1 MTNSMKLFVNTI
13 VNYIKNDVAKDAN
26 QEGIWRYILP
36 GYPPEVLL
44 EIGEQVSEFLLL
56 KYGSA
61 ARLEYGI
68 AYGLGLKWNS
78 DARIMAVFNDIKAR
92 GWYNQDNNLTEL
104 RNKPK
109 PEGVS
114 KMVVILAGY
123 EEIEDRDSLKDFV
136 HLENENIWKLAMKKS
151 FQSWLKSKIMP
162 EDCIDKLDAVF
173 SWIYEN
179 YHSDLYDISCFM
191 EECDFDNCLNA
202 DAVYERVVENLSDK
216 WRMPR
221 LLGALKRVNSPK
233 KTFGYY
239 ASEGIKFFRYET
251 YKKASER
258 KKLLDK
264 IEKIQNEV
272 RGNIEEPEEW
282 ERGCYDDINSLLED
296 LKKYIEENN
305 QYAANKLLT
314 VDFPYLHDKILQKRI
329 KSDPKPKNTEKRLR
343 GLPPEVFWR
352 ALLITISE
360 FMNRYYPKAEAIPDG
375 LKITIVSKTFN
386 YNSYEGIDNDDTDET
401 SAQQFL
407 TRVLGGI
414 DGYIKGQL
422 DDITHNDFTEVK
434 LEYND
439 ENKFVIDGK
448 KRNKIPYLGFVVR
461 VELGNKYIEQK
472 YGWEIPE
479 NHPSVLL
486 HELKEILLR
495 EYSKKNELMLPLVG
509 VPYIKEIFR
518 AKGEE
523 SVIRILRQGLH
534 KSVIFKDLKLDSRI
548 SSLVDGLMRQYY
560 SFWDKVDNEG
570 IFAALKTE
578 FDGLRK
584 EYEDAARRCLEK
596 VRDGNQAFQVLIKA
610 FLITDIDA
618 VKESDME
625 WKRNLEASVVT
636 PLHPS
641 LLELLHNQ
649 YTYFARAFSYIFRH
663 KKDPK
668 TWQREWA
675 RIVDLAGLRRPLF
688 AMIGEGNNLKTNI
701 ESFEYVHLLGTV
713 KGQSDF
719 IDAKLLLEYDTDE
732 DDEIAE
738 AEIFEQSQT
747 SLLLKDL
754 LKRYLDHYP
763 YARDGMTITVY
774 CGSRIQSI
782 IAGLDEFLKEILNE
796 GPDVKPFALQLTL
809 LSDAESDNEIM
820 SWVNAW
826 KDIWYQ
832 NEAGGSRSYYS
843 NCDITVKFRVVSR
856 DNTAEELKDL
866 LKNNPSDIVIL
877 CDVVDDEDSEIQLT
891 ELADFDDYI
900 RFPILEKV
908 ICSREHYPR
917 SKRQRIVSNQRFS
930 LPLRHAEML
939 WVSFT
944 GQDNFP
950 PNKTSMVLASSN
962 IQRLSKVIAAAH
974 NSGNWV
980 ICLDE
985 SIDKNLLLDIDTE
998 NQDEA
1003 ATGKKIEIVGFG
1015 TGVGSHGELNY
1026 TVSTTRYRMNTI
1038 SEKLVTEIEK
1048 ILGHLGI
1055 SEEEKRKMADVLIR
1069 AADEITGMSLVRIT
1083 GVERFVREFIGSA
1096 MVRSMLTKDDRAF
1109 CDEVV
1114 CLDDFPHWFNFDTN
1128 DNRRPD
1134 LLRLRVN
1141 LEGGYLNIDA
1151 QLIECK
1157 VGQEDEGHIEKAR
1170 KQINNG
1176 LQHLMSLFVPR
1187 ANEETAGINL
1197 NVPPDRR
1204 YWWMQLHRVI
1214 ASKSHVGIGQNPDQ
1228 VIRALERLSE
1238 GYFNIRWQ
1246 AAAFLYLTNTNGTN
1260 PVVDENKEDWKF
1272 RFNIP
1277 ELGECQ
1283 LQTLLVKIPRDFI
1296 AAHCL
1301 GAENTGFSD
1310 PFQGADSIEIR
1321 CAKDKGSAPE
1331 KRPSNGADEKSEA
1344 DDLSQELGNEQ
1355 ADFGGSTYVREHHYE
1370 GEPSDEDEEKELT
1383 TSDTAKVTVV
1393 SNYPERV
1400 FLGIQPNTGKKIYW
1414 EYGHK
1419 ELSNRHLLVF
1429 GASGQGKTYAIQA
1442 ILWEL
1447 AKGGQN
1453 SVIIDYTDGFTNKQL
1468 DPVTKESLKPKQLYV
1483 KKQPLPVNIF
1493 RSQTY
1498 FIDDVEFTDKP
1509 FEVAQRVS
1517 GVFSA
1522 VYNLGEQQKGVLYDA
1537 IKQGV
1542 ETKGLTFTLND
1553 LVEILE
1559 DIRDK
1564 GGPRSNPAV
1573 TIVNKIKPFVD
1584 TQPFGPEDPESWEKI
1599 YSDTDNRCH
1608 IIQLTGYNSKEIT
1621 RLITEFALLDFYRYY
1636 RLYGN
1641 VSNPR
1646 VIVLD
1651 EAQNLDHSLESPI
1664 GQMLTE
1670 GRKFGISLILATQT
1684 LSNLSKDEKD
1694 RLFQAKHKLFFRP
1707 ADTELGTFAKIIA
1720 DSLNQE
1726 TDKWVHQL
1734 AALKKG
1740 ECYSLGPALDEA
1752 TGNLVE
1758 NACIKI
1764 KITSLEDRKAGI

>member
-1 MTNSMKLFVNTI
+1 MKQFVNTI
-13 VNYIKNDVAKDAN
+13 VTYIKNDVAKDAN
-26 QEGIWRYILP
+26 KEGIWRYVLP

-44 EIGEQVSEFLLL
+44 EIGEQLSEFLCL
-56 KYGSA
+56 KYDA
-61 ARLEYGI
+61 AAKLEYGI
-68 AYGLGLKWNS
+68 AYGLGLKWNIDS
-78 DARIMAVFNDIKAR
+78 RAMSILNDIKAK
-92 GWYNQDNNLTEL
+92 GWYNQGNNLTEL
-104 RNKPK
+104 RNKTK
-109 PEGVS
+109 PDGVT

-136 HLENENIWKLAMKKS
+136 HLDNENIWKLAMKRS
-151 FQSWLKSKIMP
+151 FKSWLQSKISP
-162 EDCIDKLDAVF
+162 ENCIDKLDAVF
-173 SWIYEN
+173 TWIYEN
-179 YHSDLYDISCFM
+179 YHSDLYDISCFI
-191 EECDFDNCLNA
+191 EGCNFGNYITA
-202 DAVYERVVENLSDK
+202 DSVYERLVEDLSDK
-216 WRMPR
+216 WQMPR
-221 LLGALKRVNSPK
+221 LLGALKRGNNPK

-239 ASEGIKFFRYET
+239 AREGIKFFRYEM

-258 KKLLDK
+258 NKILTKINKMQSDDK
-264 IEKIQNEV
+264 AAL
-272 RGNIEEPEEW
+272 EEPKEW
-282 ERGCYDDINSLLED
+282 EKGCYDDLNNLLED
-296 LKKYIEENN
+296 LKTYIENN
-305 QYAANKLLT
+305 DQAAANRLLT

-414 DGYIKGQL
+414 DSYLKGQL
-422 DDITHNDFTEVK
+422 DDINRNGSIEVK
-434 LEYND
+434 LEYKPT
-439 ENKFVIDGK
+439 ENKFVLDGK

-461 VELGNKYIEQK
+461 VELDGKHIEQK

-479 NHPSVLL
+479 NHPSSLL
-486 HELKEILLR
+486 NELTERLIR
-495 EYSKKNELMLPLVG
+495 EYSGKNEPMLPLVG
-509 VPYIKEIFR
+509 IPYINELFM
-518 AKGEE
+518 AKGED
-523 SVIRILRQGLH
+523 SVIRILRQGLN
-534 KSVIFKDLKLDSRI
+534 KSTIFKDLAQINKV
-548 SSLVDGLMRQYY
+548 SSLFDGLMRQYY
-560 SFWDKVDNEG
+560 QFWAKVNYEG
-570 IFAALKTE
+570 VFTALKTE

-596 VRDGNQAFQVLIKA
+596 RREGNQAFLILIKA
-610 FLITDIDA
+610 FLITDIDT
-618 VKESDME
+618 VKTSGIE
-625 WKRNLEASVVT
+625 WEKKLEASVIT
-636 PLHPS
+636 PLHPAF
-641 LLELLHNQ
+641 LELLHNQ
-649 YTYFARAFSYIFRH
+649 YTYLARAFSYIVSH
-663 KKDPK
+663 KNDPK
-668 TWQREWA
+668 TWLKEWT
-675 RIVDLAGLRRPLF
+675 RIVDLAGIKRPLF
-688 AMIGEGNNLKTNI
+688 GMIGEGNRLKTNI

-713 KGQSDF
+713 KGLPDF
-719 IDAKLLLEYDTDE
+719 IDAKLLLEYDTDD
-732 DDEIAE
+732 DDEITE

-754 LKRYLDHYP
+754 LKRYLEHHP

-796 GPDVKPFALQLTL
+796 GPDVQPFSLQLTL

-832 NEAGGSRSYYS
+832 DESGGSHSYYAK
-843 NCDITVKFRVVSR
+843 CDITLKFRVVSR
-856 DNTAEELKDL
+856 ENTAEELKDL
-866 LKNNPSDIVIL
+866 LKDNPSDIVIL
-877 CDVVDDEDSEIQLT
+877 CDVVDDEDSEIQLA
-891 ELADFDDYI
+891 ELTDFDDYI

-908 ICSREHYPR
+908 VCSREHYPI
-917 SKRQRIVSNQRFS
+917 SQRQRIVSNQRFS

-939 WVSFT
+939 WVALT
-944 GQDNFP
+944 GQDNLP
-950 PNKTSMVLASSN
+950 LNKTSMVLASSS
-962 IQRLSKVIAAAH
+962 IQRLGKVITAAH
-974 NSGNWV
+974 GSGNWV

-985 SIDKNLLLDIDTE
+985 SIDKNLLLDIDAGYKDDGTTE
-998 NQDEA
+998 E
-1003 ATGKKIEIVGFG
+1003 KIEIVGFG

-1038 SEKLVTEIEK
+1038 SQKLAFEIEK

-1055 SEEEKRKMADVLIR
+1055 SEEQKIKLTDVLIR

-1083 GVERFVREFIGSA
+1083 GVERFIREFIGSA
-1096 MVRSMLTKDDRAF
+1096 MVRSMLTKDDQAF

-1128 DNRRPD
+1128 DHRRPD
-1134 LLRLRVN
+1134 LLRLRVH
-1141 LEGGYLNIDA
+1141 LEDGYVNIDA
-1151 QLIECK
+1151 QVIECK
-1157 VGQEDEGHIEKAR
+1157 VGQEDEEHIEKAR

-1176 LQHLMSLFVPR
+1176 LQHLISLFVPR
-1187 ANEETAGINL
+1187 IKKNSGGIDL
-1197 NVPPDRR
+1197 NIPPDRR

-1238 GYFNIRWQ
+1238 GYFNILWQ
-1246 AAAFLYLTNTNGTN
+1246 AAAFVFLTDIHGTK
-1260 PVVDENKEDWKF
+1260 PIVDDNKEDWKF
-1272 RFNIP
+1272 RFKIP
-1277 ELGECQ
+1277 EFGECE
-1283 LQTLLVKIPRDFI
+1283 LQTLLVKVPRDFI
-1296 AAHCL
+1296 TVHCL
-1301 GAENTGFSD
+1301 GAEGTMFSD
-1310 PFQGADSIEIR
+1310 PFKEADVIEIK
-1321 CAKDKGSAPE
+1321 CMKDKESEPE
-1331 KRPSNGADEKSEA
+1331 EEPSNGSGERTDT
-1344 DDLSQELGNEQ
+1344 DDYPPQELGDEQ
-1355 ADFGGSTYVREHHYE
+1355 EEYGNSAYADQRQY
-1370 GEPSDEDEEKELT
+1370 EDETFGEKKDNGVENNH
-1383 TSDTAKVTVV
+1383 TANVTVV
-1393 SNYPERV
+1393 SSYPERV
-1400 FLGIQPNTGKKIYW
+1400 FLGIHPNTHRRIYW

-1419 ELSNRHLLVF
+1419 DLSNRHLLVF